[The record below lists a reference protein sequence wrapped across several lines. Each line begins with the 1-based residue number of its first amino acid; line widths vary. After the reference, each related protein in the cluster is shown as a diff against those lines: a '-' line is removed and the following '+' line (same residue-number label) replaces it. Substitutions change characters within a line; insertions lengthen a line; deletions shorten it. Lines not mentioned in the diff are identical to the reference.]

1 MAKRARIAL
10 VGDFSPTVVAHG
22 AIKRSFALAI
32 QEDMPLEPAWLG
44 TEKIVAGDPAAL
56 QGFAGAWCVPASPY
70 RNTAGALWAIQL
82 AREKQVPFLG
92 TCGGFQHAL
101 LEFARNALHL
111 PEAGHT
117 EVDSETR
124 LPLLDRLRCPL
135 VEKTQRIF
143 AVQGTKFAELYG
155 AEGVEG
161 FHCSYGLNPKLE
173 YLLAQSPLE
182 IVAHDAEGDAR
193 AFSLKGHRF
202 FVGTLFQP
210 ERKALT
216 GSLHPLVG
224 HFFRACVEAST

>member
-1 MAKRARIAL
+1 MAERARIAL
-10 VGDFSPTVVAHG
+10 VGDFSPEVVAHQ
-22 AIKRSFALAI
+22 AIERSFVLAI
-32 QEDMPLEPAWLG
+32 DSGMPLEPVWLE

-56 QGFAGAWCVPASPY
+56 HGFAGAWCVPASPY

-82 AREKQVPFLG
+82 AREKQAPFLG

-111 PEAGHT
+111 PEAGHA
-117 EVDSETR
+117 ELDPETR
-124 LPLLDRLRCPL
+124 LPLLDRLHCPL
-135 VEKTQRIF
+135 VEENQSIF
-143 AVQGTKFAELYG
+143 AVKGTKFAELYG

-173 YLLAQSPLE
+173 HLLAQSPLE
-182 IVAHDAEGDAR
+182 IVARDAAGDAR
-193 AFSLKGHRF
+193 AFSLKGHPL

-216 GSLHPLVG
+216 GSLHPLVR
-224 HFFRACVEAST
+224 HFFRACVNS